1 MRVRRPLCVFVF
13 AAAHLFGAGGAVT
26 DFTAKV
32 PAKSGPWVADGKDR
46 VFDRG
51 TLYDYLDG
59 GAEVYLAFDFRRAWV
74 RRYLATG
81 GREMNLDIYEMGSPA
96 EAFGLFSSDRQDPGA
111 GIGQDSEYGPGLLRF
126 WQGPYFVAVTVSAD
140 DEASAKSVLEL
151 GREVVRLL
159 GPPGP
164 KPDLLGLLP
173 EGGLRPDRTSYFHG
187 VVNLNNRFFVSS
199 DNILQLDR
207 TTDCVFAEYGSGPVE
222 ATYLLV
228 VRYADPG
235 KAAAALR
242 SFLAAYLPQSGKDS
256 TARTENGKW
265 ASASE
270 HGRYLALV
278 FDAPSSEAAGKLS
291 AAVKFPEK

>member
-1 MRVRRPLCVFVF
+1 MRRPLGVLVL
-13 AAAHLFGAGGAVT
+13 AAVNLFSAGGAVT
-26 DFTAKV
+26 DFSAKV
-32 PAKSGPWVADGKDR
+32 PVKAGPWEADGKDR
-46 VFDRG
+46 VFDRQ

-74 RRYLATG
+74 RRYAAPG

-96 EAFGLFSSDRQDPGA
+96 EAFGLFSTDRQDPDA

-151 GREVVRLL
+151 GREVAKLL

-173 EGGLRPDRTSYFHG
+173 EGGLRPDRTSYFHSA
-187 VVNLNNRFFVSS
+187 VNLNNRFFVSS
-199 DNILQLDR
+199 DNILHLDR
-207 TTDCVFAEYGSGPVE
+207 TTDCVFAEYATGPVE
-222 ATYLLV
+222 ATYLLL
-228 VRYADPG
+228 VRYADPA
-235 KAAAALR
+235 KAAGALR
-242 SFLAAYLPQSGKDS
+242 SFLAAFLPQGGKDG

-265 ASASE
+265 TSASAR
-270 HGRYLALV
+270 GRFVTVV
-278 FDAPSSEAAGKLS
+278 FDASSAEAARELA
-291 AAVKFPEK
+291 AAVKFPEN